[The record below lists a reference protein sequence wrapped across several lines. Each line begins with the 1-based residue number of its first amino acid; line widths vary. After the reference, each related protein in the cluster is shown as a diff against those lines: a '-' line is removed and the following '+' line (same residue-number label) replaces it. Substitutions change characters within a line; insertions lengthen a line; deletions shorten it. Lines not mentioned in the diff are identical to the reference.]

1 MSAEFITRRQTERA
15 EAMLDE
21 LCEVESGLS
30 EWEIRFIQ
38 DLLDWDGRLTV
49 DQFKKL
55 EEVYGRHC

>member
-1 MSAEFITRRQTERA
+1 
-15 EAMLDE
+15 MLDE